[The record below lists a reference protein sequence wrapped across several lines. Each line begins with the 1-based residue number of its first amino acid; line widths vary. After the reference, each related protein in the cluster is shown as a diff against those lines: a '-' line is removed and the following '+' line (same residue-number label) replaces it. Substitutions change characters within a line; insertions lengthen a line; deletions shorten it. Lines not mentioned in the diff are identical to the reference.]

1 MMLDQEALVAVLVA
15 GVAHLRLEVL
25 ATLQRHLLMV
35 ETAHLHHQGKEI
47 MEEAAQVKHPHQQEV
62 GEVLML

>member
-25 ATLQRHLLMV
+25 AIHQTPLRH
-35 ETAHLHHQGKEI
+35 KEI
-47 MEEAAQVKHPHQQEV
+47 MEEAAQVKHQPPLEV
-62 GEVLML
+62 VVALVL